1 MNQSKQVAT
10 GMRGSSCWFMPSS
23 PFPPLEITRVST
35 LQTFASSN
43 LQYDFYLCTRGA
55 ITRCRNAYAFRRRFV
70 APTHHRKRPGPESA
84 VPQTPAINNH
94 TAWTRGPP
102 RASLPAPALAFSLRL
117 SPTRNSHRDLKFATA
132 LIPPAPRPRLYSTRP
147 TDQAPAGAMEAGG
160 DGRREAALGALAVLP
175 DEVLCAVVDLLPPA
189 DIGRLACVSRYPH
202 PPACC
207 PPSAASSSSTL
218 GIAVSLA
225 GRESLALNYMSRLAE
240 FCGVETRVGFVAW

>member
-1 MNQSKQVAT
+1 MNQSKQVAM

-43 LQYDFYLCTRGA
+43 LQYDFDLCTRGA

-102 RASLPAPALAFSLRL
+102 RASLPSPCFGIFASLV
-117 SPTRNSHRDLKFATA
+117 PDAQRNSHRPISILNTHSWL
-132 LIPPAPRPRLYSTRP
+132 LIPPGPRPPPLPNATHRPGPRSDGSGGRRPEGGGAGGPRRAPRRGALRRRRPPPARRHRAPRLRKQVP
-147 TDQAPAGAMEAGG
+147 
-160 DGRREAALGALAVLP
+160 R
-175 DEVLCAVVDLLPPA
+175 
-189 DIGRLACVSRYPH
+189 

-207 PPSAASSSSTL
+207 PPSAAASSSTL
-218 GIAVSLA
+218 GIEVSRGARVPCSQLHVTI
-225 GRESLALNYMSRLAE
+225 GRILR
-240 FCGVETRVGFVAW
+240 C